1 MINVTLIA
9 CFVILISV
17 PEFRVFERIEVM
29 FCIQYQI
36 HFSLKATYRNGIF
49 IASLSTKTV

>member
-1 MINVTLIA
+1 MTLIA

-49 IASLSTKTV
+49 IAVLST